1 MVLKKDYL
9 GFDFYRVLVS
19 VSIYYGQSLRE
30 GEKMIF
36 ERVYIWV
43 IRFSL
48 AVSVVLYGFG
58 IFFYSRLPVEV
69 PTQIGFDGGVN
80 SWGSKWTVFL
90 FPTLLL
96 GIALISRSNYIDIR
110 YPNNRENRLYK
121 LVLCSCLLLLAFG
134 SVYFFFLY
142 RRLLE

>member
-1 MVLKKDYL
+1 
-9 GFDFYRVLVS
+9 
-19 VSIYYGQSLRE
+19 
-30 GEKMIF
+30 MIF

-90 FPTLLL
+90 FPILLL

-142 RRLLE
+142 GRLLE